1 MENQRTMSMLSH
13 ILGIF
18 TGFVGPLIIFLIA
31 RDDQPVVKD
40 HAKEALNF
48 QITIALASIVS
59 AFLILIVIGI
69 IGLIAIG
76 IGNIIF
82 SILAAMAASR
92 NEEYRYP
99 VCIRF
104 IK

>member
-1 MENQRTMSMLSH
+1 MEDERTMSMLSH
-13 ILGIF
+13 ILGLF
-18 TGFVGPLIIFLIA
+18 TSFVGPLIIFLVA
-31 RDDQPVVKD
+31 REDQPIAKA

-48 QITIALASIVS
+48 QITLALATIVS
-59 AFLILIVIGI
+59 GILTIILIGFL
-69 IGLIAIG
+69 GLIAVG

-92 NEEYRYP
+92 NEDYRYP

-104 IK
+104 VK

>member
-1 MENQRTMSMLSH
+1 MEDQRTMSMLSH
-13 ILGIF
+13 ILGLF
-18 TGFVGPLIIFLIA
+18 TGFVGPLILFLVA
-31 RDDQPVVKD
+31 REDQPIAKA

-48 QITIALASIVS
+48 QITMALAAIISGI
-59 AFLILIVIGI
+59 LTLIVIGFL
-69 IGLIAIG
+69 GLIAVG
-76 IGNIIF
+76 IGNIVF

>member
-1 MENQRTMSMLSH
+1 MEDQRTMSMLSH
-13 ILGIF
+13 ILGLF
-18 TGFVGPLIIFLIA
+18 TGFVGPLILFLVA
-31 RDDQPVVKD
+31 REDQPIAKA

-48 QITIALASIVS
+48 QITMALAAIISGI
-59 AFLILIVIGI
+59 LTLIVIGFL
-69 IGLIAIG
+69 GLIAVG
-76 IGNIIF
+76 IGNIVF
-82 SILAAMAASR
+82 SILAALAASR

>member
-1 MENQRTMSMLSH
+1 MEDERTMSMLSH
-13 ILGIF
+13 ILGLF
-18 TGFVGPLIIFLIA
+18 TGFVGPLIIFLVA
-31 RDDQPVVKD
+31 REDQPTAKA

-48 QITIALASIVS
+48 QITLALAGIVS
-59 AFLILIVIGI
+59 GILTLILIGFL
-69 IGLIAIG
+69 GLIAVG

>member
-1 MENQRTMSMLSH
+1 MEDERTMSMLSH
-13 ILGIF
+13 ILGLF
-18 TGFVGPLIIFLIA
+18 TGFVGPLIIFLVA
-31 RDDQPVVKD
+31 REDQPIAKA

-48 QITIALASIVS
+48 QITLALAAIVS
-59 AFLILIVIGI
+59 GILTLILIGFL
-69 IGLIAIG
+69 GLIAVG